1 MRLRVESLFVLVAFE
16 QTALIV
22 ADGRKASKRVVLL
35 VDGMAVGIG
44 LGRHAD
50 AGQVGVGRHAGI
62 LRIDAHFV
70 YVCVLFAYAHPGPGF
85 AYGIHFRPRSAFIP
99 ADPITQYE

>member
-22 ADGRKASKRVVLL
+22 ADGRKASERVVFV

-50 AGQVGVGRHAGI
+50 AGQVGVGRH
-62 LRIDAHFV
+62 LRADRLDTQFIDDFTCGTELV
-70 YVCVLFAYAHPGPGF
+70 GSFCLL
-85 AYGIHFRPRSAFIP
+85 
-99 ADPITQYE
+99 